1 MESEK
6 QIEGEFQKLN
16 QKVWNELQKVF
27 DLNVAIGYNEKEIEI
42 CDGELEI
49 KLENIGEYY
58 DYWTWAIKTSSIQIF
73 ISTTNQSLL
82 LFSKAKTY
90 RVNAEISINYNYVEQ
105 DLLICNDA
113 EFAFEEIVEII
124 QIFRKKGEQGIF
136 EKFLND
142 HQISAL
148 I

>member
-1 MESEK
+1 METQK
-6 QIEGEFQKLN
+6 QIEGEFQKLK
-16 QKVWNELQKVF
+16 QEVNELQKVF

-82 LFSKAKTY
+82 LFSKAKAY

-113 EFAFEEIVEII
+113 ECAFEEIVEII
-124 QIFRKKGEQGIF
+124 QVFRKKGEQGIF
-136 EKFLND
+136 EKFLD
-142 HQISAL
+142 DYQISAL